1 MSIESVLKR
10 YFGYET
16 FRSQQREIIDCVL
29 NGGSGLVLMPTGG
42 GKSLCYQVPALVLP
56 GLTIVVSP
64 LISLMKDQVEALR
77 GNGISARALNSA
89 SSEVENS
96 IVRRECFE
104 GQIKLLY
111 ISPERLMVELPILAQ
126 HITISLFAIDEAHC
140 ISNWGHDFRP
150 EYCQLG
156 ILREQFPDVPILA
169 LTATADK
176 VTRLDILRQ
185 LHIEDA
191 QLFISDFDRPNL
203 NLDVRRGLDAR
214 EKRNEILNFL
224 IRHRDDPGIIY
235 CLSRKNAEQ
244 IALFLTMHH
253 FTATVYHAGLSAAE
267 RDKAQEDFLNDRV
280 QIVCATIAFGMGI
293 NKSNVRFVI
302 HYNMPKSIENF
313 YQEIGRAGRDGL
325 ESDTLLFY
333 SAGDIAQL
341 DHFAR
346 ESGQQQI
353 NMERLTRM
361 KEYAQSDV
369 CRRRIL
375 LNYFGQET
383 TCNCGRCDVC
393 RNPPQHFDGTKMV
406 QMALSAILRAEEHIT
421 MRTCA
426 DILCGFYTP
435 EVKEKGFFRLKTFA
449 VGAHIPVRDW
459 NDYLLQM
466 LHLGFLEI
474 KYDEHNHLHVTE
486 SGMRIVHGKATALL
500 AQARQPEETFSEKK
514 KRRRDLKEVLQNR
527 FNLQFGEQDET
538 PENMQLFE
546 ALRKLRRTIAEEQ
559 HCPPYQIFSDKVL
572 HSIAQ
577 QMPTT
582 VETFGCISGVGEY
595 KRMKYAERFIEVVLE
610 FSPDIR

>member
-1 MSIESVLKR
+1 MSVESVLKR
-10 YFGYET
+10 YFGYDA
-16 FRSQQREIIDCVL
+16 FRSRQREIIECVL
-29 NGGSGLVLMPTGG
+29 GGGNGLVLMPTGG
-42 GKSLCYQVPALVLP
+42 GKSICYQVPALVLP
-56 GLTIVVSP
+56 GLTVVVSP
-64 LISLMKDQVEALR
+64 LISLMKDQVETLC
-77 GNGISARALNSA
+77 GNGIPARALNSA
-89 SSEVENS
+89 SSELENS

-111 ISPERLMVELPILAQ
+111 ISPERLMMELPILAQ
-126 HITISLFAIDEAHC
+126 HVTISLFAIDEAHC

-156 ILREQFPDVPILA
+156 VLREQFPKVPILA

-185 LHIEDA
+185 LHIDDA
-191 QLFISDFDRPNL
+191 QQFISDFDRPNL

-214 EKRNEILNFL
+214 EKRNDILRFL
-224 IRHRDDPGIIY
+224 IYHRDDPGIIY
-235 CLSRKNAEQ
+235 CLSRKNAEDVAQ
-244 IALFLTMHH
+244 FLRMHH
-253 FTATVYHAGLSAAE
+253 FSATVYHAGLGVEE

-325 ESDTLLFY
+325 ESDTILFY

-341 DHFAR
+341 EHFAR
-346 ESGQQQI
+346 ESGQQEI
-353 NMERLTRM
+353 NMERLARM

-383 TCNCGRCDVC
+383 TCDCGHCDVC
-393 RNPPQHFDGTKMV
+393 RNPPQHFDGTQLV
-406 QMALSAILRAEEHIT
+406 QMALSAICRAEEHIT

-435 EVKEKGFFRLKTFA
+435 EVKEHGFFHLKTFS
-449 VGAHIPVRDW
+449 VGSHIPVRDW

-466 LHLGFLEI
+466 LHLGYVEI
-474 KYDEHNHLHVTE
+474 KYDEHNHLHVTDA
-486 SGMRIVHGKATALL
+486 GMRVVHGNATALL
-500 AQARQPEETFSEKK
+500 VQPRPLEETFAERK
-514 KRRRDLKEVLQNR
+514 KRRKNLREVLQSR
-527 FNLQFGEQDET
+527 FALQFGGELDELT
-538 PENMQLFE
+538 ENEQLFE
-546 ALRKLRRTIAEEQ
+546 ALRKLRRSLAEEQ

-577 QMPTT
+577 QMPTD
-582 VETFGCISGVGEY
+582 VESFGRISGVGEF
-595 KRMKYAERFIEVVLE
+595 KRMKYAARFLE
-610 FSPDIR
+610 IVSQYQ